1 MQLSI
6 ILEIDFCGFQQGL
19 KVVNHG
25 LVDQQ
30 DGSPETL
37 HKANLLIF
45 YQLLLIG
52 GTLASWVFLLLP
64 LIYSWEAFISVYWLL
79 PFKILFNTGK
89 QRYD

>member
-52 GTLASWVFLLLP
+52 GTLAS
-64 LIYSWEAFISVYWLL
+64 
-79 PFKILFNTGK
+79 
-89 QRYD
+89 